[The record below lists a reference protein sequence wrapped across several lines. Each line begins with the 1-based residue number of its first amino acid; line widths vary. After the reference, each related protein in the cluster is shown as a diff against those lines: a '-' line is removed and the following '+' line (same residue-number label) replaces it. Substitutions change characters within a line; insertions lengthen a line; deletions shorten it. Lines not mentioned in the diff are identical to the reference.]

1 MPGSRSTPSSAS
13 AHKRSPAR
21 CMLLLGAL
29 AITSTACIP
38 DEGPA
43 MRPGQNCMAC
53 HSATPE
59 ASTGLPDGE
68 HGHQASPYWS
78 VAGTVFYA
86 NKTSAGFEGAE
97 IQVTDANGWSYSL
110 RSNEVG
116 NFYSAE
122 SPTFPLHVCI
132 SANGT
137 VSCQQSTLAS
147 GACNSCHSVS
157 GSVGTPLTA
166 P

>member
-1 MPGSRSTPSSAS
+1 VSGWRSSSYRQVLLSSAL
-13 AHKRSPAR
+13 
-21 CMLLLGAL
+21 CVLLF
-29 AITSTACIP
+29 ACIP

-59 ASTGLPDGE
+59 GSGGLPDGE

-86 NKTSAGFEGAE
+86 NKTTAGFEGAE
-97 IQVTDANGWSYSL
+97 IQVTDANGWSFSL
-110 RSNEVG
+110 RSNEAG

-122 SPTFPLHVCI
+122 SLTFPLHVCI

-137 VSCQQSTLAS
+137 VSCQQSTLTS
-147 GACNSCHSVS
+147 GACNSCHSAT